1 MPEVDRY
8 FLRIRNSCQFL
19 KSHNKM
25 EEKEMIKRILSVL
38 LAVLILINSVPLP
51 ARAEEGEKHT
61 VSLSSD
67 LDGKSIGIGDT
78 VSVKVMVEGT
88 DSSVTS
94 YNAYD
99 LKLSYDAEQLTFISG
114 TAADKDAEITSENSR
129 IRVKGYGD
137 DKNFSTTAVTLRFRA
152 AKPGSTTISLLHAKV
167 DLSDHAGYHNA
178 PEVTIK
184 EGASTITVPVEGFEV
199 QVEGEGVKVP
209 GGSYVAISGEDFIFN
224 LEDYKLYDY
233 EVEVSVDGV
242 DITSVVKVDKKT
254 GTYTIPKREIDG
266 VIKITVKRSPAVFT
280 VTLSGSDVSGEKAAE
295 YNTDYVFML
304 KRESGYLYT
313 ITVTIDGKEYTGYRL
328 EENTY
333 IIPGTDICGNIRIK
347 VTKNEDDSGKVFV
360 DFIGTGGKDGSGQKK
375 TKLGVEYPF
384 TIKKKKGYTYSVT
397 VFVDGKRT
405 PYDYDWNLDTYYIL
419 SENVTGN
426 IQIVI
431 GKVSTV
437 EAVEYITMDE
447 QSLFLIVYNGII
459 NEGQVPRYDGRS
471 MYWSDKYRA
480 YVWLVT
486 SNASEKKVKKEAE
499 GKITVTEGTTA
510 GDIDYSGNVNMTLQ
524 TDLADAELVWEM
536 YKAKHSLDFMEM
548 RKFLNADV
556 YPDRKLNVRDVAAI
570 LKKIS

>member
-1 MPEVDRY
+1 
-8 FLRIRNSCQFL
+8 
-19 KSHNKM
+19 M
-25 EEKEMIKRILSVL
+25 EEKEMTKRILSVL
-38 LAVLILINSVPLP
+38 LAVLILITSVPIPVL
-51 ARAEEGEKHT
+51 AEEGQNRAKHT
-61 VSLSSD
+61 VSLTSD
-67 LDGKSIGIGDT
+67 LDGKSIGAGDT
-78 VSVKVMVEGT
+78 VSVQVMVEGSDT
-88 DSSVTS
+88 SVTS
-94 YNAYD
+94 YNTYD
-99 LKLSYDAEQLTFISG
+99 LKLSYDAEYLTFVSG
-114 TAADKDAEITSENSR
+114 TAADSDAEITAKNGR
-129 IRVKGYGD
+129 VRVKGYGA
-137 DKNFSTTAVTLRFRA
+137 DKNFSAAVAILTFQA
-152 AKPGSTTISLLHAKV
+152 AKPGSTAISLIGAKV
-167 DLSDHAGYHNA
+167 DLSDNAGDQDA
-178 PEVTIK
+178 PDVPIK
-184 EGASTITVPVEGFEV
+184 EGASTITVPVEGVEV
-199 QVEGEGVKVP
+199 QVEGEGIKVS
-209 GGSYVAISGEDFIFN
+209 GGYYVAMPGEDFVFT

-233 EVEVSVDGV
+233 EVEVSINGV
-242 DITSVVKVDKKT
+242 DITSVVKIDSKT

-266 VIKITVKRSPAVFT
+266 AIQITVKRSPAVFT
-280 VTLSGSDVSGEKAAE
+280 VTLTGSDITGEKTAE
-295 YNTDYVFML
+295 YNTDYVFTL
-304 KRESGYLYT
+304 EREEGYLYT
-313 ITVTIDGKEYTGYRL
+313 VTVTIDGKEYTGYRL

-333 IIPGTDICGNIRIK
+333 TIPGTDICGNIRIK

-431 GKVSTV
+431 GKVPTV

-536 YKAKHSLDFMEM
+536 YKAKHSLDFLEM